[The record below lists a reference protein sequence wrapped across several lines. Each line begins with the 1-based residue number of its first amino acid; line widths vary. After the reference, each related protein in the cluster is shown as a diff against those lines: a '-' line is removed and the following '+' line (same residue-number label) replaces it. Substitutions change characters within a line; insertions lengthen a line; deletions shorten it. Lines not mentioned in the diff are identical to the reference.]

1 MINMDVQGVSNMCK
15 YNNYISQVVAGTYM
29 LY

>member
-1 MINMDVQGVSNMCK
+1 MINMDVQGVSNTCK
-15 YNNYISQVVAGTYM
+15 YNHYILQVVAGTYM